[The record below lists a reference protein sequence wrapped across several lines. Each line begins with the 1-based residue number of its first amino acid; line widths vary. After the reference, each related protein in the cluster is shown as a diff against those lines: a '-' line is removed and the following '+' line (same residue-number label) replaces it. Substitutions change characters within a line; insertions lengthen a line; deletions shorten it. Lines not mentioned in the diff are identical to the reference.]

1 MGAAT
6 TSRRSQ
12 GPWRLMW
19 AKLRVDRAAMLGLWV
34 LAFLYLGAMFA
45 PFLAPNHF
53 GTQVRERNWHPPQ
66 LFELHL
72 FHDGEFK
79 GPFVYETRRDNP
91 VLAEY
96 EITEQVAEI
105 DFFVRG
111 DTYTFLGV
119 ETDRHLFGRRDGK
132 PLYLFGAD
140 QYGRDIYSRVLYGG
154 RISLSV
160 GLVGIL
166 ISMTLGMLIGG
177 IAGYLGGRVDFVLMR
192 VVELILALPGLYL
205 ILTVRQAFG
214 QDMPSSQTYLIIVL
228 VLAFIGWAGNARVI
242 RGMVLSL
249 KEHEYVT
256 AAEALGLPKL
266 AIIVRHILP
275 NTLSF
280 VIVTATLA
288 VPYYI
293 LGEVALSFLGVGIQ
307 EPEASWGNMLR
318 DAQNVRYL
326 TDYKWVVTP
335 GFFIFLA
342 VMAFNFLGDGLRD
355 AADPRALEKGGR

>member
-1 MGAAT
+1 MTAAT
-6 TSRRSQ
+6 PKRRSR
-12 GPWRLMW
+12 GPWRLLW
-19 AKLRVDRAAMLGLWV
+19 DKLRRDRAAMLGLWV
-34 LAFLYLGAMFA
+34 LTALYLGAIFA
-45 PFLAPNHF
+45 PFLAPHHF
-53 GTQVRERNWHPPQ
+53 STQVRERNWHPPQ
-66 LFELHL
+66 IFDLHL
-72 FHDGEFK
+72 FHEGEFK
-79 GPFVYETRRDNP
+79 GPFVYDTEREGDFI
-91 VLAEY
+91 AEY
-96 EITEQVAEI
+96 RTTDRVVPLTLFAE
-105 DFFVRG
+105 G
-111 DTYTFLGV
+111 DAYTFLGV
-119 ETDRHLFGRRDGK
+119 DSTRHLFGRADGQ
-132 PLYLFGAD
+132 PLYLLGAD
-140 QYGRDIYSRVLYGG
+140 QYGRDILSRVLYGG

-160 GLVGIL
+160 GLLGIL

-177 IAGYLGGRVDFVLMR
+177 IAGYFGGAIDFALMR
-192 VVELILALPGLYL
+192 LVELILALPGLYL
-205 ILTVRQAFG
+205 ILTVQHAFG
-214 QDMPSSQTYLIIVL
+214 QNLPSSQSYLIIVG

-249 KEHEYVT
+249 KAHEYVT
-256 AAEALGLPKL
+256 AAEALGLPRL
-266 AIIVRHILP
+266 RIIVRHILP

-355 AADPRALEKGGR
+355 AADPRALDKR